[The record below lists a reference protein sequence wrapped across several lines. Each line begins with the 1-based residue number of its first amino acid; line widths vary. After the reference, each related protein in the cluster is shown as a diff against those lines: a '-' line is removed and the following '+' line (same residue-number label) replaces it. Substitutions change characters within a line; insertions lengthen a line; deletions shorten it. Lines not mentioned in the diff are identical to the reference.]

1 MSFQLCRETMSLLLS
16 PHLKPLTGWRSGV
29 PAVRQDIMCS
39 LRFAFLSIFGWN
51 KSKSHGV
58 LSSITIAAAS
68 LRQLIL
74 SHGSL
79 MGNGRKTETLSE
91 KGKYEV
97 NWARNLPTNK
107 LATVIFGCKNHTVV
121 ECFDK
126 EIFGEKEIFGVRAT
140 LTWYKR
146 LKISLNAA

>member
-1 MSFQLCRETMSLLLS
+1 MGF
-16 PHLKPLTGWRSGV
+16 
-29 PAVRQDIMCS
+29 
-39 LRFAFLSIFGWN
+39 IFYN
-51 KSKSHGV
+51 HCCCKSK
-58 LSSITIAAAS
+58 AN
-68 LRQLIL
+68 IL

-126 EIFGEKEIFGVRAT
+126 EIFGVRAT